1 MSIPRWSGNLKA
13 RIWLLTAFWALL
25 GAAGDARSSPI
36 QEPPEQGEPPA
47 RVSSP
52 PPPAAETA
60 PEPGPSAP
68 AVPREVIILDGVSDL
83 GAFWEKLAGPYLIV
97 KKPASAPGRTGAV
110 DQPKETEPS
119 REFVVDSVKLEGS
132 VVGDRAHVAI
142 AIRSTAL
149 AAGPIW
155 APIRLDGQVVLAAHE
170 GEKELELRQ
179 GPGNQ
184 WEARLE
190 GVGKH
195 QIRIDLLVPVRTGT
209 ERKSLELAIPTA
221 SSTSFTLNLPRAVFD
236 ADIGAGETVGQ
247 KPMADGKG
255 VTLFARAT
263 PRSRL
268 AISWSEESGSRSRVA
283 PLLAAQVEMAVDVD
297 SEAIT
302 TRSKWVIRCVRG
314 VSRSLQIRLEDEEV
328 DARVQLNDQ
337 LVASGIEQ
345 SKGGNLLTIP
355 LTEPMRLG
363 DARSLVLETRR
374 PLSTGAGKTVTFSG
388 YPLTNASEQSGM
400 IAITQSENL
409 WVDLIHAQGLRRID
423 PRGLPSAL
431 LAQPGTSIALQF
443 LDQPFRL
450 ELGVEDAPPLY
461 RADSSTKLT
470 LDADQVR
477 NETTINVQRV
487 RGRLFEIEIGVAPE
501 LKAPTAGPAELIES
515 ATPMAR
521 DGAAAGLPARS
532 ERILKL
538 RLTALGRDQK
548 SLSLKLVGRQ
558 DAPTSGEAR
567 LGLFTPR
574 GAVSTSAAFSL
585 YTGRDLTVESL
596 DEPLFN
602 EAPRDDGKAEGEL
615 FASVFGSAASPPSLR
630 LRSTR
635 NPGVLK
641 VRLEH
646 HPLEITHE
654 TKVSAQID
662 RLGVD
667 VRQESA
673 VRVRYGAVRSLIV
686 KVPAKTAS
694 SWTLSSKEAIPREDL
709 GAAPDGAR
717 RFRLTFDR
725 PIVGTSTL
733 AFRYRLPLGRSLGS
747 AEPTSFPISWIQIEE
762 GTAGDCVFDLTPDPN
777 VKLTMNDPSWSRA
790 QDADADLPGTASTLR
805 YRLIP
810 GATAPKGLNVSAEL
824 VESVSLP
831 RLVVSRAL
839 LAATL
844 GFDDDLRVHA
854 WYALDAHPASLSLS
868 LPEGARWIRARV
880 DGRAVDQIEPV
891 GEGES
896 YRFGLPPESPGR
908 SVVVELEYQASAA
921 TVRKAWEPPKL
932 LEGADVLQTYWLVQV
947 PWNAALIGL
956 PGGWADENRWYW
968 DLYVWKRRPVATL
981 DELIGWAT
989 GATAATPPPEEIV
1002 ADRGFHGYLFG
1013 RAGPPSALDAW
1024 IASRAWIIVVCSG
1037 LVLALGF
1044 AATFVR
1050 LGERWVWG
1058 GAAVVGLLSAMFLHP
1073 SVIALFLQAGSCG
1086 FVLTLF
1092 GYLIHR
1098 TPHRDGGV
1106 GSSARPGSAPASG
1119 LGFDSSLRSAA
1130 GVGVGSDD
1138 STAVRVRVSSTM
1150 DYLSLQPAPESG
1162 LEPSRSS
1169 PLSENPANP

>member
-1 MSIPRWSGNLKA
+1 MNVRV
-13 RIWLLTAFWALL
+13 RLLTALWALL
-25 GAAGDARSSPI
+25 GAIGEARSFPV
-36 QEPPEQGEPPA
+36 QDAPGQGAPPA
-47 RVSSP
+47 RASFP
-52 PPPAAETA
+52 PLPAAVERPA
-60 PEPGPSAP
+60 DPGPSFP
-68 AVPREVIILDGVSDL
+68 AAPREVIILDDVSDL
-83 GAFWEKLAGPYLIV
+83 GAFWEKLAGPYLIL
-97 KKPASAPGRTGAV
+97 KKPASEPPQPGAAA
-110 DQPKETEPS
+110 QPKATEPS
-119 REFVVDSVKLEGS
+119 REHVVDSVKLEGS

-142 AIRSTAL
+142 TIHSTSL
-149 AAGPIW
+149 TAGPIW
-155 APIRLDGQVVLAAHE
+155 APIRLDGLVVLAAHE
-170 GEKELELRQ
+170 GDKELGLRQ
-179 GPGNQ
+179 AANQ

-190 GVGKH
+190 GAGAH
-195 QIRIDLLVPVRTGT
+195 QIRIDLLVPVRTVA
-209 ERKSLELAIPTA
+209 ERKSLELAIPSA
-221 SSTSFTLNLPRAVFD
+221 PSTSFALNLPRTVFD
-236 ADIGAGETVGQ
+236 ADVGAGETVGQ
-247 KPMADGKG
+247 KPMPDGKG

-268 AISWSEESGSRSRVA
+268 VISWSEESGASERVA
-283 PLLAAQVEMAVDVD
+283 PLLAAQVEISVDVD

-314 VSRSLQIRLEDEEV
+314 VSRSLQIRLDDEET

-337 LVASGIEQ
+337 FVASGIEQ
-345 SKGGNLLTIP
+345 SKGGNLLRISLP
-355 LTEPMRLG
+355 EPMRPG
-363 DARSLVLETRR
+363 DARPLVMETRR
-374 PLSTGAGKTVTFSG
+374 PLSKGAGKTLIFSG

-409 WVDLIHAQGLRRID
+409 WVDLVHIQGLRRID

-461 RADSSTKLT
+461 RADSTTKLT
-470 LDADQVR
+470 FEADQVR
-477 NETTINVQRV
+477 NETTIDVQRV
-487 RGRLFEIEIGVAPE
+487 RGRLFEIEIGVSPE
-501 LKAPTAGPAELIES
+501 LKVPTAGPADLIES
-515 ATPMAR
+515 TTPTAR
-521 DGAAAGLPARS
+521 NGAAGAPPAHS

-548 SLSLKLVGRQ
+548 SLSLKLVGLQ

-574 GAVSTSAAFSL
+574 GAVSTTASFSL

-596 DEPLFN
+596 DEPLFHA
-602 EAPRDDGKAEGEL
+602 APREASTVDGKPL
-615 FASVFGSAASPPSLR
+615 SDVFGVAEPPSLR
-630 LRSTR
+630 LQSTR
-635 NPGVLK
+635 NPSALK

-646 HPLEITHE
+646 HPLGITHE
-654 TKVSAQID
+654 TKVSAQVD
-662 RLGVD
+662 RLGVE

-673 VRVRYGAVRSLIV
+673 VQVRFGAVRSLIV
-686 KVPAKTAS
+686 RVPPRAS
-694 SWTLSSKEAIPREDL
+694 SRWTVSAKEAITRESL
-709 GAAPDGAR
+709 GAAKDGAR

-725 PIVGTSTL
+725 PIVDASTL
-733 AFRYRLPLGRSLGS
+733 AFRYRLPLGRSLDS
-747 AEPTSFPISWIQIEE
+747 AEPTSFAIPAFQIEE

-777 VKLTMNDPSWSRA
+777 VTLTTSDPSWSRV
-790 QDADADLPGTASTLR
+790 QDADLPGTASTLR
-805 YRLIP
+805 FRLIP
-810 GATAPKGLNVSAEL
+810 GATAPNGLNVAAEL
-824 VESVSLP
+824 VESVPLP

-880 DGRAVDQIEPV
+880 DGRAVNEIEPMD
-891 GEGES
+891 EESS
-896 YRFGLPPESPGR
+896 YRFNLPADSPGK
-908 SVVVELEYQASAA
+908 SIVVELEYQAAAA
-921 TVRKAWEPPKL
+921 TIGKAWEPPEL

-956 PGGWADENRWYW
+956 PSGWADENQWYW

-989 GATAATPPPEEIV
+989 ESTTTEASV
-1002 ADRGFHGYLFG
+1002 ADRNFHGYLFG

-1024 IASRAWIIVVCSG
+1024 IVSRAWIIVVCSG

-1050 LGERWVWG
+1050 LDERWIWG
-1058 GAAVVGLLSAMFLHP
+1058 GAAVVGLASAMFLHP
-1073 SVIALFLQAGSCG
+1073 SVIALFLQASGCG
-1086 FVLTLF
+1086 FLLTLF

-1098 TPHRDGGV
+1098 ALQRDG
-1106 GSSARPGSAPASG
+1106 APAARSG
-1119 LGFDSSLRSAA
+1119 SVVSSGTGFDSSQRSAA
-1130 GVGVGSDD
+1130 AAGVGSDD

-1150 DYLSLQPAPESG
+1150 DYLALQPAPESG

-1169 PLSENPANP
+1169 RLGEGPANP